1 MVYSYICLCAGYLQ
15 VVLWQKQKIAQR
27 TQSDFKSIIFRPML
41 PAVKWFRYFKLTYTR
56 REYVY
61 EAFRTGAGQT
71 DTHTHIH
78 RQAYIFEHMC
88 VCVNP

>member
-1 MVYSYICLCAGYLQ
+1 MVYICLSAGYLQ
-15 VVLWQKQKIAQR
+15 VVLRQKRKIAQR

-56 REYVY
+56 REYGY
-61 EAFRTGAGQT
+61 EAFRTEAGQT
-71 DTHTHIH
+71 DTHRHTHTH
-78 RQAYIFEHMC
+78 TYLSTC